1 MYTIHD
7 NSTWNLHIPR
17 SLTYRLASKAWWQSR
32 RREASFVHRDPVKGG
47 HTENTVQE
55 KSVASPFDVT
65 TYLPVDRPTHPY
77 KQGLLERNRNN
88 LYPKGLGRAI
98 ACRSVTTYRPYA
110 SCMHTHVFVAALSRD
125 PGIFVPREH
134 EVYGVCVVCVCVCVC
149 VCTFCALLLRNQSTA
164 ALPATIVVSCL
175 SFSLL
180 SIVFA
185 SFIRDTSMNW
195 KSLFRTRQIK
205 CMVYLRNQR
214 F

>member
-134 EVYGVCVVCVCVCVC
+134 EVYGVCVVCVCVCVY
-149 VCTFCALLLRNQSTA
+149 LLRSA
-164 ALPATIVVSCL
+164 FEESIDRSSARHDRC
-175 SFSLL
+175 LL
-180 SIVFA
+180 SLFLFA
-185 SFIRDTSMNW
+185 VHRICEFHS
-195 KSLFRTRQIK
+195 
-205 CMVYLRNQR
+205 
-214 F
+214 